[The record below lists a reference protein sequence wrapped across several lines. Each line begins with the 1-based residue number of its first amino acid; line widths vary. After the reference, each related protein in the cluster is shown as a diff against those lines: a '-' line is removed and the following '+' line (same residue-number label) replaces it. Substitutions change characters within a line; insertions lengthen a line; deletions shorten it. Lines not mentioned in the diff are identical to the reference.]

1 MKKFL
6 FSALACAML
15 LPATVVQA
23 DDREVVYF
31 GSKTTIRGACKGIT
45 DRVCKRIIEGGNDG
59 GGIIDIPDIPPFDG
73 DLVIP
78 IDPPG
83 DWMNPLGVSDDTQVI
98 VECDGMYYECPAGW
112 VNWEDGS
119 ITPR

>member
-15 LPATVVQA
+15 LPAVTVQA
-23 DDREVVYF
+23 DDREVVYY

-45 DRVCKRIIEGGNDG
+45 DRVCKRISEGGNDD

-73 DLVIP
+73 ELRP
-78 IDPPG
+78 LFPSG
-83 DWMNPLGVSDDTQVI
+83 AGSNPLGVSDDAQVI
-98 VECDGMYYECPAGW
+98 VECDGMVYECPASW